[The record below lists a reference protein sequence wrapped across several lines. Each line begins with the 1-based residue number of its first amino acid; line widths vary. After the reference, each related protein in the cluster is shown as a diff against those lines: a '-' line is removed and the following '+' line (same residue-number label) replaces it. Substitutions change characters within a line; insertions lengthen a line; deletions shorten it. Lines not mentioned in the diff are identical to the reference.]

1 MLVKK
6 SLNIRLR
13 WSNSSGTDLMN
24 KHAKYINQ
32 ESKDVIRFS
41 SKRSTKL
48 HRWGCLVYP
57 PAPSEPSSSYS

>member
-48 HRWGCLVYP
+48 HR
-57 PAPSEPSSSYS
+57 

>member
-6 SLNIRLR
+6 SLNI
-13 WSNSSGTDLMN
+13 SSGTDLMN

-48 HRWGCLVYP
+48 HR
-57 PAPSEPSSSYS
+57 